1 MDANKIRVLFNNQ
14 PKDLVIPLQQEWDFY
29 GQQQAI
35 EQYESTIIEKI
46 LNQGDDYEVTRFDHQ
61 LYDGT
66 KSSLNYDFYLN
77 NRVFAVGDFW
87 ENSYLARFT
96 TDQVYYYSPSF
107 TKSFWKID
115 FYDSP
120 TTRTQKSY
128 FTTILPVQQGKF
140 QSTVLNNTTAVT
152 IRRPSYQ
159 LDYIGDKEGFFL
171 YWLKSRQ
178 FLNINTF
185 YMTAKFF
192 DGNTGQFIKMMKAP
206 QSSLPNYND
215 FSPEEYFYYKVDLD
229 YATQTYQVFDYPRG
243 VRAGTV
249 SNPIKWYEYVNP

>member
-1 MDANKIRVLFNNQ
+1 MDANKIRVLFNNR

-61 LYDGT
+61 LYDNT
-66 KSSLNYDFYLN
+66 KSSLNYDFYLRN
-77 NRVFAVGDFW
+77 PTNRLW
-87 ENSYLARFT
+87 QNSYLSKFT
-96 TDQVYYYSPSF
+96 TNQIYYFQPAF
-107 TKSFWKID
+107 TKSFWKLD
-115 FYDSP
+115 FYDTP

-128 FTTILPVQQGKF
+128 FTVILPVQQGKV
-140 QSTVLNNTTAVT
+140 QPTVLNNTTNVT
-152 IRRPSYQ
+152 IKRPSYQ

-192 DGNTGQFIKMMKAP
+192 NGATGQFIKMMKAP
-206 QSSLPNYND
+206 QSTLPNFFD
-215 FSPEEYFYYKVDLD
+215 FPAEEYFYYKVDLD
-229 YATQTYQVFDYPRG
+229 YITQTYQVFDYPLG
-243 VRAGTV
+243 TRAGTT

>member
-77 NRVFAVGDFW
+77 NPVFAVNNFW
-87 ENSYLARFT
+87 ENSYLAKFT
-96 TDQVYYYSPSF
+96 ADQVYYYSPSF

-140 QSTVLNNTTAVT
+140 QPTVLNNTTAVT

-159 LDYIGDKEGFFL
+159 LDYVGDKEGFFL

-206 QSSLPNYND
+206 QSSLPNYYD
-215 FSPEEYFYYKVDLD
+215 FPSEEYFYYKVDLD

>member
-61 LYDGT
+61 LYDNT
-66 KSSLNYDFYLN
+66 KSSLNYDFYLRN
-77 NRVFAVGDFW
+77 PTNRLW
-87 ENSYLARFT
+87 QNSYLSKFT
-96 TDQVYYYSPSF
+96 TNQIYYFQQAF
-107 TKSFWKID
+107 TKSFWKLD
-115 FYDSP
+115 FYDTP

-128 FTTILPVQQGKF
+128 FTVILPVQQGKF
-140 QSTVLNNTTAVT
+140 QSAVLNNTTNVT
-152 IRRPSYQ
+152 IKRPSYQ

-192 DGNTGQFIKMMKAP
+192 NGATGQFIKMMKAP
-206 QSSLPNYND
+206 QSTLPNFFD
-215 FSPEEYFYYKVDLD
+215 FPAEEYFYYKVDLD
-229 YATQTYQVFDYPRG
+229 YITQTYQVFDYPLG
-243 VRAGTV
+243 TRAGTT

>member
-61 LYDGT
+61 LYDNT
-66 KSSLNYDFYLN
+66 KSSLNYDFYLRN
-77 NRVFAVGDFW
+77 PTNRLW
-87 ENSYLARFT
+87 QNSYLSKFT
-96 TDQVYYYSPSF
+96 TNQIYYFQPAF
-107 TKSFWKID
+107 TKSFWKLD
-115 FYDSP
+115 FYDTP

-128 FTTILPVQQGKF
+128 FTVILPVQQGKF
-140 QSTVLNNTTAVT
+140 QPAVLNNTTNVT
-152 IRRPSYQ
+152 IKRPSYQ

-185 YMTAKFF
+185 YITAKFF
-192 DGNTGQFIKMMKAP
+192 NGATGQFIKMMKAP
-206 QSSLPNYND
+206 QSTLPNFFD
-215 FSPEEYFYYKVDLD
+215 FPAEEYFYYKVDLD
-229 YATQTYQVFDYPRG
+229 YITQTYQVFDYPLG
-243 VRAGTV
+243 TRAGTT

>member
-1 MDANKIRVLFNNQ
+1 MDANKIRVLFNNR

-61 LYDGT
+61 LYDNT
-66 KSSLNYDFYLN
+66 KSSLNYDFYLRN
-77 NRVFAVGDFW
+77 PTNRLW
-87 ENSYLARFT
+87 QNSYLSKFT
-96 TDQVYYYSPSF
+96 TNQIYYFQPAF
-107 TKSFWKID
+107 TKSFWKLD
-115 FYDSP
+115 FYDTP

-128 FTTILPVQQGKF
+128 FTVILPVQQGKF
-140 QSTVLNNTTAVT
+140 QPAVLNNTTNVT
-152 IRRPSYQ
+152 IKRPSYQ

-192 DGNTGQFIKMMKAP
+192 NGATGQFIKMMKAP
-206 QSSLPNYND
+206 QSTLPNFFD
-215 FSPEEYFYYKVDLD
+215 FPAEEYFYYKVDLD
-229 YATQTYQVFDYPRG
+229 YITQTYQVFDYPLG
-243 VRAGTV
+243 TRAGTI

>member
-14 PKDLVIPLQQEWDFY
+14 PKDIVIPLQQEWDFY

-61 LYDGT
+61 LYDNT
-66 KSSLNYDFYLN
+66 KSSLNYDFYLRN
-77 NRVFAVGDFW
+77 PTNRLW
-87 ENSYLARFT
+87 QNSYLSKFT
-96 TDQVYYYSPSF
+96 TNQIYYFQPAF
-107 TKSFWKID
+107 TKSFWKLD
-115 FYDSP
+115 FYDTP

-128 FTTILPVQQGKF
+128 FTVILPVQQGKF
-140 QSTVLNNTTAVT
+140 QPAVLNNTTNVT
-152 IRRPSYQ
+152 IKRPSYQ

-192 DGNTGQFIKMMKAP
+192 NGATGQFIKMMKAP
-206 QSSLPNYND
+206 QSTLPNFFD
-215 FSPEEYFYYKVDLD
+215 FPAEEYFYYKVDLD
-229 YATQTYQVFDYPRG
+229 YITQTYQVFDYPLG
-243 VRAGTV
+243 TRAGTI

>member
-61 LYDGT
+61 LYDNT
-66 KSSLNYDFYLN
+66 KSSLNYDFYLRN
-77 NRVFAVGDFW
+77 PTNRLW
-87 ENSYLARFT
+87 QNSYLSKFT
-96 TDQVYYYSPSF
+96 TNQIYYFQPAF
-107 TKSFWKID
+107 TKSFWKLD
-115 FYDSP
+115 FYDTP

-128 FTTILPVQQGKF
+128 FTVILPVQQGKF
-140 QSTVLNNTTAVT
+140 QPAVLNNTTSVT
-152 IRRPSYQ
+152 IKRPSYQ

-192 DGNTGQFIKMMKAP
+192 NGATGQFIKMMKAP
-206 QSSLPNYND
+206 QSTLPNFFD
-215 FSPEEYFYYKVDLD
+215 FPAEEYFYYKVDLD
-229 YATQTYQVFDYPRG
+229 YITQTYQVFDYPLG
-243 VRAGTV
+243 TRAGTI

>member
-1 MDANKIRVLFNNQ
+1 MDANKIRVLFNNR

-61 LYDGT
+61 LYDNT
-66 KSSLNYDFYLN
+66 KSSLNYDFYLRSPTN
-77 NRVFAVGDFW
+77 SLW
-87 ENSYLARFT
+87 QNSYLSKFT
-96 TDQVYYYSPSF
+96 TNQIYYFQPAF
-107 TKSFWKID
+107 TKSFWKLD
-115 FYDSP
+115 FYDTP

-128 FTTILPVQQGKF
+128 FTVILPVQQGKF
-140 QSTVLNNTTAVT
+140 QPAVLNNTTNVT
-152 IRRPSYQ
+152 IKRPSYQ

-192 DGNTGQFIKMMKAP
+192 NGATGQFIKMMKAP
-206 QSSLPNYND
+206 QSTLPNFFD
-215 FSPEEYFYYKVDLD
+215 FPAEEYFYYKVDLD
-229 YATQTYQVFDYPRG
+229 YITQTYQVFDYPLG
-243 VRAGTV
+243 TRAGTI

>member
-61 LYDGT
+61 LYDNT
-66 KSSLNYDFYLN
+66 KSSLNYDFYLRN
-77 NRVFAVGDFW
+77 PTNRLW
-87 ENSYLARFT
+87 QNSYLSKFT
-96 TDQVYYYSPSF
+96 TNQIYYFQPAF
-107 TKSFWKID
+107 TKSFWKLD
-115 FYDSP
+115 FYDTP

-128 FTTILPVQQGKF
+128 FTVILPVQQGKF
-140 QSTVLNNTTAVT
+140 QPAVLNNTTNVT
-152 IRRPSYQ
+152 IKRPSYQ

-192 DGNTGQFIKMMKAP
+192 NGATGQFIKMMKAP
-206 QSSLPNYND
+206 QSTLPNFFD
-215 FSPEEYFYYKVDLD
+215 FPAEEYFYYKVDLD
-229 YATQTYQVFDYPRG
+229 YITQTYQVFDYPLG
-243 VRAGTV
+243 TRAGTI

>member
-1 MDANKIRVLFNNQ
+1 MDANKIRVLFNNR

-61 LYDGT
+61 LYDNT
-66 KSSLNYDFYLN
+66 KSSLNYDFYLRN
-77 NRVFAVGDFW
+77 PTNSLW
-87 ENSYLARFT
+87 QNSYLSKFT
-96 TDQVYYYSPSF
+96 TNQIYYFQPAF
-107 TKSFWKID
+107 TKSFWKLD
-115 FYDSP
+115 FYDTP

-128 FTTILPVQQGKF
+128 FTVILPVQQGKF
-140 QSTVLNNTTAVT
+140 QPTVLNNTTNVT
-152 IRRPSYQ
+152 IKRPSYQ

-192 DGNTGQFIKMMKAP
+192 NGATGQFIKMMKAP
-206 QSSLPNYND
+206 QSTLPNFFD
-215 FSPEEYFYYKVDLD
+215 FPAEEYFYYKVDLD
-229 YATQTYQVFDYPRG
+229 YITQTYQVFDYPLG
-243 VRAGTV
+243 TRAGTI

>member
-61 LYDGT
+61 LYDNT
-66 KSSLNYDFYLN
+66 KSSLNYDFYLRN
-77 NRVFAVGDFW
+77 PTNRLW
-87 ENSYLARFT
+87 QNSYLSKFT
-96 TDQVYYYSPSF
+96 TNQIYYIQPSF
-107 TKSFWKID
+107 TKSFWKLD
-115 FYDSP
+115 FYDTP

-128 FTTILPVQQGKF
+128 FTVILPVQQGKF
-140 QSTVLNNTTAVT
+140 QPAVLNNTTNVT
-152 IRRPSYQ
+152 IKRPSYQ

-192 DGNTGQFIKMMKAP
+192 NGATGQFIKMMKAP
-206 QSSLPNYND
+206 QSTLPNFFD
-215 FSPEEYFYYKVDLD
+215 FPAEEYFYYKVDLD
-229 YATQTYQVFDYPRG
+229 YITQTYQVFDYPLG
-243 VRAGTV
+243 TRAGTT

>member
-61 LYDGT
+61 LYDNT
-66 KSSLNYDFYLN
+66 KSSLNYDFYLRSPTN
-77 NRVFAVGDFW
+77 SLW
-87 ENSYLARFT
+87 QNSYLSKFT
-96 TDQVYYYSPSF
+96 TNQIYYFQPAF
-107 TKSFWKID
+107 TKSFWKLD
-115 FYDSP
+115 FYDTP

-128 FTTILPVQQGKF
+128 FTVILPVQQGKF
-140 QSTVLNNTTAVT
+140 QPAVLNNTTNVT
-152 IRRPSYQ
+152 IKRPSYQ

-192 DGNTGQFIKMMKAP
+192 NGATGQFIKMMKAP
-206 QSSLPNYND
+206 QSTLPNFFD
-215 FSPEEYFYYKVDLD
+215 FPAEEYFYYKVDLD
-229 YATQTYQVFDYPRG
+229 YITQTYQVFDYPLG
-243 VRAGTV
+243 TRAGTT